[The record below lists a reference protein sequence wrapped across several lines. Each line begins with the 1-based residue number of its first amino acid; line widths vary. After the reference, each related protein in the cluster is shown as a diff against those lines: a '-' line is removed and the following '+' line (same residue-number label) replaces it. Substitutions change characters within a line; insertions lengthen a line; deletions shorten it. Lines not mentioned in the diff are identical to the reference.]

1 MVSKSKIRGALYGSV
16 SGAAL
21 LMMAAPMAFAADDG
35 GTQQIDPQVMQ
46 QLQAKIAAI
55 KSRLQNLKSNQ
66 DQVTYRQNGDTSAS
80 VILDP
85 APVSNA
91 VASHEEALE
100 GDRGKRPAAPADA
113 VVGGDFPQSFKLPG
127 SDTSVSIRGYVK
139 ADFLYDFQQNVG
151 DSFQSSLIAPT
162 GSAANHFAEF
172 RFGARESRLIFET
185 RTPSSYGDLKTYIE
199 TDFYGGGS
207 GPLGVTGASSF
218 VTNSYIMRLRH
229 AYAQIGPL
237 LVGQTWTTF
246 QNDIGSADTLDFDG
260 PTGVAFSRQ
269 AQVRYTQSFGKWQ
282 IALSAENPQTLTV
295 TNPGAATF
303 IPTGTGF
310 GASYGNGG
318 VVSARV
324 PDFIGR
330 LEYSDDWGALQ
341 GSVLTHNER
350 IDTGTPTP
358 TIPIVQKDNTQQF
371 GGLLALWLQNF
382 WGNDTFGIES
392 SFGAVGRYLDT
403 PSQDSVLYVASPT
416 TVKLATQNMWGGA
429 LYYTHFWRDDLRST
443 VAYGHSHFYINH
455 MIGTPTEDSIQTVH
469 ANLIWSPVKN
479 VDTGI
484 EFMWGETHFGNAAP
498 GSPAFQAVF
507 PGASKNTG
515 DDERLQVSFKAKF
528 D

>member
-16 SGAAL
+16 SGVAL

-35 GTQQIDPQVMQ
+35 STQQQIDPQVMQ
-46 QLQAKIAAI
+46 QLQARIAAI
-55 KSRLQNLKSNQ
+55 KSRLQNLKSNE
-66 DQVTYRQNGDTSAS
+66 DQTTYRQNGDTSAS

-85 APVSNA
+85 APVPNA

-100 GDRGKRPAAPADA
+100 GDRGKRPTAPADA
-113 VVGGDFPQSFKLPG
+113 VVGGDFPQSWKLPG

-151 DSFQSSLIAPT
+151 DSFQSSLIRPT

-172 RFGARESRLIFET
+172 RFGARESRLTFET
-185 RTPSSYGDLKTYIE
+185 RTPTSYGDLKTYIE

-207 GPLGVTGASSF
+207 GPGAIYGASPQ

-229 AYAQIGPL
+229 AYAQLGPI

-260 PTGVAFSRQ
+260 PTGVAFDRQ
-269 AQVRYTQSFGKWQ
+269 AMIRYTQAFGKWQ
-282 IALSAENPQTLTV
+282 IALAAENAQPFFTA
-295 TNPGAATF
+295 NPGTATTF
-303 IPTGTGF
+303 PGIVSGNYGG
-310 GASYGNGG
+310 GAS
-318 VVSARV
+318 VTHV

-341 GSVLTHNER
+341 GSVLTHNEAFN
-350 IDTGTPTP
+350 TG
-358 TIPIVQKDNTQQF
+358 IPGAVGGTQKDNTQQF
-371 GGLLALWLQNF
+371 GGLLAAWLQNF

-403 PSQDSVLYVASPT
+403 PSQDAVVYLATPT
-416 TVKLATQNMWGGA
+416 LAKLATQNMWGGA

-443 VAYGHSHFYINH
+443 LAYGHTHFYINH

-484 EFMWGETHFGNAAP
+484 EFMWGQTHYGNAAP
-498 GSPAFQAVF
+498 GSTAFQAVF
-507 PGASKNTG
+507 PGASKDTG
-515 DDERLQVSFKAKF
+515 NDERLQVSFKAKF